1 MCVNQTEKLQPR
13 GTFFVIIIAKSV
25 YDNKIK
31 TIFFFFLNAETKV
44 TNTRNCLNNCDHN
57 NLEKSNKCD
66 LKETFTQIKRYILTN
81 NVHVPYRP
89 K

>member
-44 TNTRNCLNNCDHN
+44 TNTRNC
-57 NLEKSNKCD
+57 SIVTIIT
-66 LKETFTQIKRYILTN
+66 LKKAI
-81 NVHVPYRP
+81 NVI
-89 K
+89 